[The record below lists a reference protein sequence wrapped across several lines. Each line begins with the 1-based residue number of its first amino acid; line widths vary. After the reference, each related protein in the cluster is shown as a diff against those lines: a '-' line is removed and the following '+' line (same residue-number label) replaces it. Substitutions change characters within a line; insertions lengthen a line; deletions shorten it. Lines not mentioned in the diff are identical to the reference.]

1 MISLSFLTLG
11 IFLLLIWSLYVS
23 KFDLINP
30 AVLVLA
36 VWFLSSFLAIFFV
49 NDWNVEVS
57 FSSTLIQLSCLSA
70 LTIPCILINYKT
82 YKQVEMTSYR
92 DFSNFILFSLLVY
105 VICSYFLVI
114 KILTDFAVEW
124 GYSEESQMSLLQFV
138 RFQMTHNDD
147 VHLGR
152 IFPFVLR
159 LNFALGCIAFYIF
172 CENLFL
178 HSKNKKK
185 LLLLL
190 LLSIIP
196 LYISVLSSG
205 RTLILAMI
213 VAYLAIYL
221 VKIGKIKAWSDHKKM
236 KRLLYILISIP
247 LSFIVIFILIGMFAL
262 NRFGDGEIS
271 SIYSNLAMYLSSS
284 IALFSVGLENI
295 SFFPDGRFG
304 EYSFNSI
311 YGTLKGMGLI
321 ENFISPFLLPVNIGE
336 WNSNVY
342 TANFRYVLDF
352 GVSGA
357 ILVNLLIGSLLGVLY
372 HIIKFIKIENF
383 ILFSLYFLLL
393 YGIMMSFFDEQLFFN
408 INNFIF
414 RWLFILLIYYSL
426 TRRVSNNV

>member
-82 YKQVEMTSYR
+82 YKQAEITSYR
-92 DFSNFILFSLLVY
+92 DFSNFILFFLLVY
-105 VICSYFLVI
+105 SICSYFLVI

-147 VHLGR
+147 VNLGR
-152 IFPFVLR
+152 VFPFILR

-172 CENLFL
+172 CENLFFKT
-178 HSKNKKK
+178 KNKLK
-185 LLLLL
+185 LVLLI

-205 RTLILAMI
+205 RTFILSMI
-213 VAYLAIYL
+213 IAYLAIFL
-221 VKIGKIKAWSDHKKM
+221 VKFGKISAWSNRKQMHK
-236 KRLLYILISIP
+236 LLCILLCIP
-247 LSFIVIFILIGMFAL
+247 VLFIIIFIMIGFFAL
-262 NRFGDGEIS
+262 NRFGDGTLS
-271 SIYSNLAMYLSSS
+271 SITSNVIMYLSSS

-295 SFFPDGRFG
+295 TTFPESRFG

-311 YGTLKGMGLI
+311 YGTLKGLGVI
-321 ENFISPFLLPVNIGE
+321 DDFISPFLPHVNIGE
-336 WNSNVY
+336 WNSNIY

-352 GVSGA
+352 GVIGA
-357 ILVNLLIGSLLGVLY
+357 IFTNVFIGTLIGMIY
-372 HIIKFIKIENF
+372 HFIKYKSK
-383 ILFSLYFLLL
+383 FSFHLLSIYLLLL
-393 YGIMMSFFDEQLFFN
+393 YGLLMSFFDENLFFN
-408 INNFIF
+408 FNHFVF
-414 RWLFILLIYYSL
+414 RWLFLISLYYAFTKKL
-426 TRRVSNNV
+426 SN